1 MHLFQLNVGPACHT
15 FHTSRFIKNSLS
27 NTSKQRKHTA
37 AAVKMP
43 SIYYK
48 IHRDYGP
55 QTVEKDDK
63 SGLKAAKSK
72 QTYE

>member
-1 MHLFQLNVGPACHT
+1 
-15 FHTSRFIKNSLS
+15 
-27 NTSKQRKHTA
+27 
-37 AAVKMP
+37 MP

-48 IHRDYGP
+48 FHRDYGP

-72 QTYE
+72 QTYEWKNGKWFHFT